1 MKKRILFASLCL
13 LIQTAFSQAQ
23 NTIGFQFKI
32 SKPYCIFNFLEASIY
47 NHSTSST
54 LQKFIDDK
62 TKGDKEFAKLATD
75 FAHIQ
80 LDYQFRRAEVPGNRR
95 QTRTTYDFIDIALVN
110 SSTIAE
116 FRDRIIGILPNSEL
130 NKLIQIMKD
139 AEGYYD
145 RLIWNDNEGKLI
157 NQRIALEKYT
167 KQCSESFTKIN
178 RFYNS
183 CWIEE
188 VPFVVALYPIPG
200 KSGNST
206 ATPHAN
212 SLCVGVLTDE
222 TDHVGRIG
230 VVLHE
235 MCHVLYDEQPSEFQ
249 HKLES
254 YFAENKSSYS
264 QFAYNFFDE
273 GLATALG
280 NGWAYKSLSGELDP
294 SDWYNNEYINGFG
307 KALYPLVEEYI
318 SNGKSIDQEFVN
330 KAIDLFAATFP
341 NSITNYGI
349 LLNRVSIYNDAD
361 NSPAI
366 DEVMNMIGSYFQ
378 MTNSNFSSPIL
389 DPTALEYLKTV
400 NQTQLVVI
408 DSNQTANIKEM
419 KKLFPE
425 LSKVKMVSNK
435 IYSFFDSKKRPVIIL
450 VATDKA
456 NLEILL
462 KEMSTKKYFDRT
474 KILQN

>member
-1 MKKRILFASLCL
+1 MKKRLLFASLCL
-13 LIQTAFSQAQ
+13 LVQTAFSQA
-23 NTIGFQFKI
+23 TIGFQFKI
-32 SKPYCIFNFLEASIY
+32 SKPYCIFNFLEASVY
-47 NHSTSST
+47 NHSTSQT
-54 LQKFIDDK
+54 LQTFIDEK

-80 LDYQFRRAEVPGNRR
+80 LDYQFKREEFPPNRR
-95 QTRTTYDFIDIALVN
+95 QMRTTYDFIDIALVN

-130 NKLIQIMKD
+130 QRLIWIMQD
-139 AEGYYD
+139 AEVYYD
-145 RLIWNDNEGKLI
+145 RLIWNDNEEKLQ
-157 NQRIALEKYT
+157 NQRAELEKYT
-167 KQCSESFTKIN
+167 AQCSESFTKIN

-183 CWIEE
+183 CWIQE

-222 TDHVGRIG
+222 TDHIGRIG

-254 YFAENKSSYS
+254 YFAENKSPYS
-264 QFAYNFFDE
+264 QFAYNFLDE

-280 NGWAYKSLSGELDP
+280 NGWAYKSINGELDP
-294 SDWYNNEYINGFG
+294 SPWYDNEYINGFG
-307 KALYPLVEEYI
+307 KALYPMVEEYI
-318 SNGKSIDQEFVN
+318 SGNKQIDQEFVN
-330 KAIDLFAATFP
+330 KAIDLFGKTFP

-349 LLNRVSIYNDAD
+349 LLNRLAIYCDAET
-361 NSPAI
+361 SAEL
-366 DEVMNMIGSYFQ
+366 DEAMNRVGKYFQ
-378 MTNSNFSSPIL
+378 MTNRNLSSPIL
-389 DPTALEYLKTV
+389 DPISVDYLK
-400 NQTQLVVI
+400 NDAKTQFVI
-408 DSNQTANIKEM
+408 VDRDQAATCKEL
-419 KKLFPE
+419 KKIFPE
-425 LSKVKMVSNK
+425 LSKVKMIPNK
-435 IYSFFDSKKRPVIIL
+435 VYCFFDSKKRPVIIL

-462 KEMSTKKYFDRT
+462 KEMSTKKYFDQT

>member
-1 MKKRILFASLCL
+1 MKKLLLLTSLCL
-13 LIQTAFSQAQ
+13 LIQTAFSQAAI
-23 NTIGFQFKI
+23 NFQFKI
-32 SKPYCIFNFLEASIY
+32 SKPYCIFNFLEAANGS
-47 NHSTSST
+47 NHASST
-54 LQKFIDDK
+54 LRQFIAEK
-62 TKGDKEFAKLATD
+62 TKGETKFLNLVSD
-75 FAHIQ
+75 FGQIR
-80 LDYQFRRAEVPGNRR
+80 LDYQFRREELPDNRR

-110 SSTIAE
+110 SSTIPE
-116 FRDRIIGILPNSEL
+116 FRDRIIGVLPNSEL
-130 NKLIQIMKD
+130 QRLIQVMKD
-139 AEGYYD
+139 AEVYYD
-145 RLIWNDNEGKLI
+145 TWIWNENEAKLI
-157 NQRIALEKYT
+157 NQRVALEKYT
-167 KQCSESFTKIN
+167 TQCSESFTKIN

-183 CWIEE
+183 CWIKE

-254 YFAENKSSYS
+254 YFTENKSPYS

-294 SDWYNNEYINGFG
+294 NPWYDNEYINGFG

-318 SNGKSIDQEFVN
+318 SNEKSIDREFVN
-330 KAIDLFAATFP
+330 KAIDLFASAFP
-341 NSITNYGI
+341 NSITDYGI

-361 NSPAI
+361 SGPAI
-366 DEVMNMIGSYFQ
+366 DEVMNLIGSYFQ
-378 MTNSNFSSPIL
+378 MTSSNFSSPIL
-389 DPTALEYLKTV
+389 DPTALEYLKTGS
-400 NQTQLVVI
+400 QTQLVVI
-408 DSNQTANIKEM
+408 DSNHVANIKEM

-425 LSKVKMVSNK
+425 LSKVKLVPNK

-450 VATDKA
+450 YATDKA
-456 NLEILL
+456 NLELL
-462 KEMSTKKYFDRT
+462 VKEMFTKKYFDQT
-474 KILQN
+474 KIMQ

>member
-1 MKKRILFASLCL
+1 MKKLLLLTSLCL
-13 LIQTAFSQAQ
+13 LVQTAFSQSS
-23 NTIGFQFKI
+23 IGFQFKI
-32 SKPYCIFNFLEASIY
+32 SKPYCIFNFLEAA
-47 NHSTSST
+47 NGAHNTSST
-54 LQKFIDDK
+54 FRKVITEK
-62 TKGDKEFAKLATD
+62 TKDEQGFSKLVSD
-75 FAHIQ
+75 FGRIR
-80 LDYQFRRAEVPGNRR
+80 LDYQFRREELPGNRR

-116 FRDRIIGILPNSEL
+116 FRDRIIGVLPNSEL
-130 NKLIQIMKD
+130 QKLIEVMKD
-139 AEGYYD
+139 AETYYD
-145 RLIWNDNEGKLI
+145 RLIWNDNEAKLV

-167 KQCSESFTKIN
+167 TQCSESFTKIN

-183 CWIEE
+183 CWIKE

-200 KSGNST
+200 GSGNST

-254 YFAENKSSYS
+254 YFAENKSPYS

-294 SDWYNNEYINGFG
+294 NPWYDNEYINGFG

-318 SNGKSIDQEFVN
+318 SNDKSIDQDFVN
-330 KAIDLFAATFP
+330 RAIDLFAAAFP
-341 NSITNYGI
+341 NSITDYGI

-361 NSPAI
+361 TGPAI
-366 DEVMNMIGSYFQ
+366 DEVMNLIGSYFQ
-378 MTNSNFSSPIL
+378 MTSSNFSSPIL
-389 DPTALEYLKTV
+389 DPTALKYLKTG

-425 LSKVKMVSNK
+425 LSKVKMAPNK
-435 IYSFFDSKKRPVIIL
+435 IYSFFDSQKRPIIIL
-450 VATDKA
+450 YATDKA
-456 NLEILL
+456 NLELL
-462 KEMSTKKYFDRT
+462 VKEMFAKKYFDQT
-474 KILQN
+474 KIVQN